1 MRRVEI
7 RLINIVP
14 FVNVYFDVPKVPTLT
29 LSELAELR
37 DRYLQRFVFFLF
49 IFGGQELLTFETIFS
64 LETM

>member
-14 FVNVYFDVPKVPTLT
+14 FVNVYFEVPKVPTLT

-37 DRYLQRFVFFLF
+37 DRYLQRFVCVLLF
-49 IFGGQELLTFETIFS
+49 SGVKNC
-64 LETM
+64 

>member
-37 DRYLQRFVFFLF
+37 DRYLQRFVFFI
-49 IFGGQELLTFETIFS
+49 IFGGQELLTFET
-64 LETM
+64 M